1 MLFVVAAALSAA
13 APVSA
18 QSTDDPWPQFQQG
31 PGRAGTASTAPA
43 PPYAVS
49 WQAAADIGDPTHWS
63 GFPTPILTDSL
74 AIVVG
79 REDVAAVDLASGS
92 TAWSV
97 PRAIGPSSAAAVS
110 GHTLLYVEGGGDES
124 ASASSSPTTAA
135 PPSPSSSASG
145 GASASPDGAAS
156 SSAAASPSTAPS
168 GVSMLVAV
176 DLQSRKRLWQTTLT
190 DVSHTGVLV
199 AGDLAVVGA
208 DDGQV
213 SAYAVGDGTQRWSIH
228 AGDHVLA
235 PIAASDDLVVVSVRP
250 ESSSSTPMLLALHA
264 ADGSEAWRYVPPT
277 SILDLGAPAI
287 VGEAVD
293 VVASDASVRSLSAA
307 DGSLRWASSL
317 YTPTLG
323 SPPVLSDDGLFVTD
337 QSGTV
342 YCFDPGTGA
351 ERWRFATNRSVVG
364 APIAT
369 PTAVLQP
376 TNDGSI
382 VAIDA
387 STGHQIWSA
396 TVTDNVVFG
405 LAASAD
411 VVVASHTGISPGFVA
426 LANDPTG
433 VTEDITSPTTAD
445 PTGLAVWWLLAAVP
459 AVVLLVL
466 LGRWLDR
473 RMGPPDLG
481 APEPVVD
488 PWETDL
494 EVDE

>member
-13 APVSA
+13 APASA
-18 QSTDDPWPQFQQG
+18 QATDDPWPQFQQG
-31 PGRAGTASTAPA
+31 PGRTGTATTAPA
-43 PPYAVS
+43 PPYDVS
-49 WQAAADIGDPTHWS
+49 WQVAADIGDPTHWS
-63 GFPTPILTDSL
+63 GFPTPVLTDSL

-79 REDVAAVDLASGS
+79 REDVAAVDLANGS
-92 TAWSV
+92 SAWSV

-110 GHTLLYVEGGGDES
+110 GRTLLYVEGGGDES

-135 PPSPSSSASG
+135 PPSPSASASG
-145 GASASPDGAAS
+145 GASASPDGASAS
-156 SSAAASPSTAPS
+156 AVAASPSVAPS
-168 GVSMLVAV
+168 GVSTLVAV
-176 DLQSRKRLWQTTLT
+176 DLQSRKRMWQATLT

-213 SAYAVGDGTQRWSIH
+213 SAYAVGDGTQRWSVD

-250 ESSSSTPMLLALHA
+250 ETSGSTPMLLALHA

-277 SILDLGAPAI
+277 SILDLGAPTVA
-287 VGEAVD
+287 GDAVN
-293 VVASDASVRSLSAA
+293 VVASDASVRSLSLI
-307 DGSLRWASSL
+307 DGSLRWSSPL

-323 SPPVLSDDGLFVTD
+323 SPPAVSTNGLFVTD

-387 STGHQIWSA
+387 NTGHQIWSA

-411 VVVASHTGISPGFVA
+411 AVVATHTGTSPGFIA

-433 VTEDITSPTTAD
+433 ASEDIVSPTTAD
-445 PTGLAVWWLLAAVP
+445 PGGLALSWLLAAVP

-481 APEPVVD
+481 VPEPVVD